1 LKILF
6 KHLFRHTDVYDI
18 DMETLYRM
26 KTQGAKIVDVRSKR
40 EYGEGHIEGSINI
53 PDYEINKTFESI
65 FFNHNQLIVLYCS
78 TGKRSKNACKKL
90 IKKGYTNIFN
100 LYGGIEG

>member
-1 LKILF
+1 MKILF